1 MTSSRLERSV
11 ARRTGDP
18 LAVIR
23 RLGFQARSGRP
34 DDLEAEDL
42 HLAVACPFCGSN
54 VPVPSA
60 PCGPP
65 ALAGCGNCDVEFDVA
80 PDDLFA
86 AAPGMGMRPHRR
98 VFTA

>member
-1 MTSSRLERSV
+1 MTPSRLERSV

-23 RLGFQARSGRP
+23 RLGFQPRPGRP
-34 DDLEAEDL
+34 EDLEAEDL
-42 HLAVACPFCGSN
+42 HLAVACPFCGAD

-65 ALAGCGNCDVEFDVA
+65 ALAGCGRCDVEFEYA
-80 PDDLFA
+80 PAELFA
-86 AAPGMGMRPHRR
+86 VGPGFGARPHRR
-98 VFTA
+98 VYAE